1 MLSIPVGTLT
11 KRLMSVPIVGL
22 DISDRTVKFIRFSQR
37 RLRIKVEAYGSVA
50 IEEGVVVGGE
60 IKKPEI
66 LIPKLAA
73 LKIQSGGIFRDRF
86 VVASLPEEKS
96 FLRII
101 QVPRVKAEK
110 LHNAVRWEL
119 EGNIPIAPE
128 EIYFDYEVAPSSDDK
143 PDHFD
148 VLTIA
153 FPRTIVDT
161 YVSVLRQAGFIP
173 LALELESQS
182 IARALVDRK
191 DISTPRV
198 FVDIGASRT
207 SFVLIGGGTII
218 LTSTIQLSG
227 VEFNEA
233 IMRALG
239 ITFEEAEEI
248 KKKDGLRKNA
258 HDGKAAAALKPI
270 LETLSDEIE
279 KQIEFYRDHLSERH
293 GASRDIE
300 SIVLTGGD
308 ASLIG
313 LDAYL
318 ARALKK
324 PVLMGNSFAALGT
337 AFGNY
342 TPPITPKDAMQFTT
356 AIGLALRDIDI

>member
-1 MLSIPVGTLT
+1 MLFAPVRTLA
-11 KRLMSVPIVGL
+11 KRLLSVPIVGL
-22 DISDRTVKFIRFSQR
+22 DISDRTVKFIRFSR
-37 RLRIKVEAYGSVA
+37 HRLRVKVESYGSVA

-66 LIPKLAA
+66 LVPQLAA
-73 LKIQSGGIFRDRF
+73 LKLQSGGIFRGRF

-101 QVPRVKAEK
+101 QVPRVKVEK
-110 LHNAVRWEL
+110 LQNAVRWEL

-128 EIYFDYEVAPSSDDK
+128 EIYFDYEAVPSLDEK

-191 DISTPRV
+191 DLSTPRV

-207 SFVLIGGGTII
+207 SFVLVGGGTII

-227 VEFNEA
+227 VEFNKA
-233 IMRALG
+233 IMRALNVSY
-239 ITFEEAEEI
+239 EEAEEI
-248 KKKDGLRKNA
+248 KKKDGLREDVNG
-258 HDGKAAAALKPI
+258 GKVAVVLKPF

-279 KQIEFYRDHLSERH
+279 KQIEFYRDHLSEHH
-293 GASRDIE
+293 GTSRDIE

-308 ASLIG
+308 SSLIG

-324 PVLMGNSFAALGT
+324 PVLMANSFASLGT
-337 AFGNY
+337 AFGDY
-342 TPPITPKDAMQFTT
+342 MPPITQKDAMQFTT
-356 AIGLALRDIDI
+356 AIGLALRDMDI